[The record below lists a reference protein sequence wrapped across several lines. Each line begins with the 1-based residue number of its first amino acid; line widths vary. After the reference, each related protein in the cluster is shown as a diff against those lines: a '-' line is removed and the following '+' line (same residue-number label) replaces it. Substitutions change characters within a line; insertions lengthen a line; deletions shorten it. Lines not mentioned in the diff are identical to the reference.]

1 MEQPQVLTQQGV
13 DQINGL
19 FVENDRLEAENA
31 QLAAENAQLRSA
43 LSEAQTGNS
52 TLLNDINR
60 LAGAFDQLSSME
72 PPTVDVQA
80 IIAGVAAELATTTA
94 SKKNAPSKRATK
106 AK

>member
-43 LSEAQTGNS
+43 LSEAQTGSS

-80 IIAGVAAELATTTA
+80 IVDAIVDALPKPP
-94 SKKNAPSKRATK
+94 SKKTAPSKRVSK